1 MSTEPDDL
9 HDHRPV
15 DDMRGKSIL
24 VTGAAQGLGQVIAR
38 QLAARGVV
46 VAALD
51 IQDTGRTVDLIEAEG
66 GRALR
71 LRGDVTVQ
79 SSIEEGVNEIVSTT
93 GRIDGLVNCAAL
105 FTTLQRRPFMEL
117 DLGEWER
124 ALAVNA
130 TSVLLCTRAVA
141 PRLVAQRAG
150 AIVNIAS
157 NVVSYGASEFLQY
170 VSSKSAII
178 GITRGLA
185 RELGDH
191 LVRVNTVSPGMVT
204 TDITVAQHGDEYRKR
219 VIDTQCI
226 KEPIRPRDIAEVV
239 SFLLSD
245 ASRYITGQNI
255 LVNAGS
261 HMGPA

>member
-1 MSTEPDDL
+1 MTAQAEDL

-15 DDMRGKSIL
+15 DDMSGRSVL
-24 VTGAAQGLGQVIAR
+24 VTGAAQGLGRVIAR
-38 QLAARGVV
+38 QLAARGTI

-51 IQDTGRTVDLIEAEG
+51 IQDTTDTVDAIEAKG

-71 LRGDVTVQ
+71 LHGDVTAQ
-79 SSIEEGVNEIVSTT
+79 ASIEEAVDEIVSTT

-105 FTTLQRRPFMEL
+105 FTTLQRRPFLEL
-117 DLGEWER
+117 DLEEWDR

-141 PRLVAQRAG
+141 PRLIARRAG
-150 AIVNIAS
+150 SIVNIAS

-178 GITRGLA
+178 GMTRGLA

-191 LVRVNTVSPGMVT
+191 LIRVNTVSPGMVT
-204 TDITVAQHGDEYRKR
+204 TDITVAQHGDDYRRR

-226 KEPIRPRDIAEVV
+226 KEPIRPRDVAEVV

>member
-1 MSTEPDDL
+1 MTTASDEL

-15 DDMRGKSIL
+15 DDMRDRSVL
-24 VTGAAQGLGQVIAR
+24 VTGAAQGLGRVIAQ

-51 IQDTGRTVDLIEAEG
+51 IQDTAATAAMIKAEG
-66 GRALR
+66 GTALP
-71 LRGDVTVQ
+71 LRGDVTDQ
-79 SSIEEGVNEIVSTT
+79 STIETAVDEILSTT

-105 FTTLQRRPFMEL
+105 FTTLQRKPFMDL
-117 DLGEWER
+117 DLKEWER
-124 ALAVNA
+124 AFAVNA

-141 PRLVAQRAG
+141 PHLVAQRSG
-150 AIVNIAS
+150 SIVNIAS
-157 NVVSYGASEFLQY
+157 NVVSYGAAEFLQY

-178 GITRGLA
+178 GMTRSLA
-185 RELGDH
+185 RELGPH
-191 LVRVNTVSPGMVT
+191 RIRVNTVSPGMVT
-204 TDITVAQHGDEYRKR
+204 TDITIGQHGDEYRSR

-226 KEPIRPRDIAEVV
+226 KEPIRPRDVAEVV

-245 ASRYITGQNI
+245 ASRYVTGQDL